1 MEKFE
6 VNEGVVVKQD
16 DGSTSSGKVIREVS
30 EDTYLVY
37 YIGEGGWQSG
47 KFHSSQLT
55 SFGTA
60 MFICTE
66 SYSAH
71 QSELAEV
78 LDA

>member
-1 MEKFE
+1 MEKFG
-6 VNEGVVVKQD
+6 VNESVVVKHD

-30 EDTYLVY
+30 EDTYFVF
-37 YIGEGGWQSG
+37 YIGKGGWQSG

-66 SYSAH
+66 AYAAH

-78 LDA
+78 VDG